1 MVLTSITA
9 YRPITNPPYKK
20 TTPPPP
26 KKKTKK
32 QQKNTK
38 QVVDIHKIFML
49 VIIRNIEDKTNV
61 MTKRFSLDLLLK
73 NCPSVIFAVY
83 VLQYEKSREIV
94 Q

>member
-1 MVLTSITA
+1 MELKYVQTSH
-9 YRPITNPPYKK
+9 
-20 TTPPPP
+20 
-26 KKKTKK
+26 KKKTK
-32 QQKNTK
+32 QQQQQNTK

-61 MTKRFSLDLLLK
+61 MKKRFSLDLLLK

-83 VLQYEKSREIV
+83 VLQYQKSREIV